1 MDHGSQNY
9 HSLSHALHPP
19 SIRPTDVTYANAGY
33 PPSAYQTNAGT
44 GSAPK
49 RANDEEEEEDED
61 DAVEEELEYPK
72 SHSASHGG
80 AGHPQ
85 ASTSGGDSFIHH
97 PASSSATQGDGQS
110 EKRRPGRPKGSKNR
124 KPRES
129 PTATKQPP
137 FATPSTAA
145 PSIPGMPA
153 QNQQY
158 YEFQWRVLN
167 LCSEFYGAA
176 EELIKGTPPAII
188 QQTYQH
194 GPASKVN
201 PMEMLNEARRIC
213 DDLLANPQQLV
224 GKAPPPVYN
233 PYSAPSAPAP
243 SAPPPAAS
251 GSKPPAYGIPMQAAY
266 YPPGAAY
273 PGYPSGGYY
282 PYPYPA
288 TYAMPP
294 PPAAPPKHDAP
305 VSAPPSSSRQPTPGS
320 APVPMQPLTPHT
332 TIPVVSVPASTSAP
346 PPAPAS
352 ASGTWAEDEIE
363 KLKRLAEQSK
373 TTNTTGDVNWDWVV
387 QSWGPA
393 RSRHQILLK
402 ATSLGLKESTTRP
415 NQKRK
420 REDTT
425 GEPELRAAPAPP
437 AAQQQSQQ
445 HPQQQQQQQPQ
456 HHHHQPSLSLPPLQA
471 PSLQAHPAPGSTSIG
486 PPMSAQPPQMAT
498 QSSTSSPATRP
509 ASGSAMR
516 PPSGPGLSRP
526 ASNSVSA
533 PNPPWPMPVI
543 ASGASPVNIQV
554 SPRQDARLPPVN
566 TGPAVAGAYSFPG
579 GRGPVNTR
587 YAVFPS
593 QNQGG
598 QADGR

>member
-19 SIRPTDVTYANAGY
+19 SIRPADAYANAGY
-33 PPSAYQTNAGT
+33 PPSAYQTNS
-44 GSAPK
+44 GSAQK
-49 RANDEEEEEDED
+49 RANDEEEEDEEDE
-61 DAVEEELEYPK
+61 AVEEELEYSK
-72 SHSASHGG
+72 NSHTSHGG

-85 ASTSGGDSFIHH
+85 PATSTSGQDSFIHH
-97 PASSSATQGDGQS
+97 PASSSATQSDGQS

-124 KPRES
+124 KPRDS
-129 PTATKQPP
+129 PTATKQPQYP
-137 FATPSTAA
+137 TPSTAA

-176 EELIKGTPPAII
+176 EELIKGTPPSII

-194 GPASKVN
+194 GPAAKVN
-201 PMEMLNEARRIC
+201 PMEMLNEARRVC
-213 DDLLANPQQLV
+213 DELLANPQQLV
-224 GKAPPPVYN
+224 GKAPPVVYN

-243 SAPPPAAS
+243 SAAPTAS
-251 GSKPPAYGIPMQAAY
+251 GSKPPQYGIPLQPAY
-266 YPPGAAY
+266 YAPGTAY
-273 PGYPSGGYY
+273 PGYAPGAAYY

-288 TYAMPP
+288 TYSMPP
-294 PPAAPPKHDAP
+294 PSATPAKHDAP
-305 VSAPPSSSRQPTPGS
+305 ASAPLPVSRQPTPAS
-320 APVPMQPLTPHT
+320 APAPMQALQAAPAPA
-332 TIPVVSVPASTSAP
+332 PAPAPPASTSASAP
-346 PPAPAS
+346 PPATAS
-352 ASGTWAEDEIE
+352 ASGTWADDEIE

-373 TTNTTGDVNWDWVV
+373 GTNSMGDVNWDWVV
-387 QSWGPA
+387 QSWGPS

-420 REDTT
+420 REDNT

-437 AAQQQSQQ
+437 SA
-445 HPQQQQQQQPQ
+445 
-456 HHHHQPSLSLPPLQA
+456 QPSLALPPPVL
-471 PSLQAHPAPGSTSIG
+471 SGPGSA
-486 PPMSAQPPQMAT
+486 PPPPQMPAPT
-498 QSSTSSPATRP
+498 QNSNTSSPATRP

-516 PPSGPGLSRP
+516 PLSASTITRP
-526 ASNSVSA
+526 ASGSVSTS
-533 PNPPWPMPVI
+533 NPPWPMPVV

-554 SPRQDARLPPVN
+554 SPRQDARLPPV
-566 TGPAVAGAYSFPG
+566 TTAAGAYSFPG
-579 GRGPVNTR
+579 GRPPTGQVR

-593 QNQGG
+593 QGAQGSG
-598 QADGR
+598 TDGR